1 MAKIAGGIPA
11 LLRALRG
18 VVEVL
23 DDEVK
28 VLDEAALAGEV
39 TDTLVYSAVF
49 GTDSVRPAARWII
62 WMTAQAVGLHPASI
76 HDLYLAAGRGEY
88 ANATTP
94 AINVR
99 GMSYDFARTI
109 FRTGQQLNTKNFI
122 FEIARSE
129 MGYTEQTPE
138 EFATVMIAAGLRE
151 GYRGP
156 VFIQG
161 DHQQINPKRYKAD
174 PEREL
179 NSLRKLIGDSVE
191 AGFYNIDVDAST
203 IVELDKPTEFERQE
217 LNYKHTAEMTAFIR
231 EIEPKGITVS
241 VGGEIGEVG
250 TEDSTP
256 EDLEA
261 FMQGYV
267 PTLQSLGDN
276 LAGISKISVQTGTSH
291 GGVVLPDGSIAE
303 VKLNLQALGDLSTA
317 ARKYGMG
324 GAVQHG
330 ASTLPDSA
338 FDQFAQR
345 GAIEVHL
352 ATAFQNMMFDDLP
365 EDFRQTIYEHLDENH
380 DDERKPNMTPT
391 QFYYTTRKRAY
402 GPFKREFWF
411 LPDDVKARITG
422 HLGEKFAFLFT
433 QLGVAGQ
440 ADLVDKHTKLV
451 KVAKVMPE
459 ALTNAIHASIGE

>member
-18 VVEVL
+18 TVEVL

-28 VLDEAALAGEV
+28 VLDEAALQGEP

-49 GTDSVRPAARWII
+49 GSDSVKAAARWII
-62 WMTAQAVGLHPASI
+62 WTTAQAVGIYPASI
-76 HDLYLAAGRGEY
+76 HELYLAAGRGEY
-88 ANATTP
+88 GNATTP

-109 FRTGQQLNTKNFI
+109 FRTGQALDTKNFI

-129 MGYTEQTPE
+129 MGYTEQAPE
-138 EFATVMIAAGLRE
+138 EFATVMLAAAIRE
-151 GYRGP
+151 GHRGP

-179 NSLRKLIGDSVE
+179 ASLRKLISESVG

-203 IVELDKPTEFERQE
+203 IVELDRPTEFERQE
-217 LNYKHTAEMTAFIR
+217 LNYKHTAEMTAYIR
-231 EIEPKGITVS
+231 EIEPPGITVS

-250 TEDSTP
+250 TADSTP

-267 PTLQSLGDN
+267 PTLQSLGAD

-291 GGVVLPDGSIAE
+291 GGVVLPDGSIAA

-317 ARKYGMG
+317 ARTYGMG

-338 FDQFAQR
+338 FDQFPQR

-402 GPFKREFWF
+402 GPFKREFWH
-411 LPDDVKARITG
+411 LPADVKAQITDR
-422 HLGEKFAFLFT
+422 LGKQFAFLFEK
-433 QLGVAGQ
+433 LGVAGQ
-440 ADLVDKHTKLV
+440 AALVDKHTTLV
-451 KVAKVMPE
+451 KVSKTMPE
-459 ALTNAIHASIGE
+459 ALTGAIHASIGE